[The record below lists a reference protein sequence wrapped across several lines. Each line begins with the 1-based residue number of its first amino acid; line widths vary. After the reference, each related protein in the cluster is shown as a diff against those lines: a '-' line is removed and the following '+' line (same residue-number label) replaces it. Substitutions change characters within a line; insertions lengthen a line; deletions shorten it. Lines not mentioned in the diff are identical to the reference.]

1 MNKLLQECK
10 DEVCS
15 KYGALTFEDLL
26 NHSTV
31 KDVADQLAQLYAERY
46 ARKFGDYLESRGFLD
61 TDWREEEDTLAEF
74 NKTTPEAMKT
84 ASEKLL
90 IVAKT
95 IEAIRNGAQVE
106 WPEGI
111 EKEIR
116 EIAKQIGPL
125 RYDLEG
131 SVSKAQLIFAIE
143 QAQKDAYNE
152 AIRDATYSVENVARM
167 SGPFHTT
174 INVKDSILK
183 LLK

>member
-10 DEVCS
+10 DELCS
-15 KYGALTFEDLL
+15 KYGALTFDDLL

-116 EIAKQIGPL
+116 EIASQI
-125 RYDLEG
+125 ETT
-131 SVSKAQLIFAIE
+131 
-143 QAQKDAYNE
+143 YNE
-152 AIRDATYSVENVARM
+152 AIRKAAESAEVKMEEVTSASSGTHEGKIVATTSLITVVD
-167 SGPFHTT
+167 
-174 INVKDSILK
+174 KDSILK
-183 LLK
+183 LLKK

>member
-31 KDVADQLAQLYAERY
+31 KDAADQLAQLYAERY
-46 ARKFGDYLESRGFLD
+46 ANALYPIWKCTLWSYYRSLDLQLLHRG
-61 TDWREEEDTLAEF
+61 
-74 NKTTPEAMKT
+74 NKNSKKMKT

-116 EIAKQIGPL
+116 EIAKQI
-125 RYDLEG
+125 
-131 SVSKAQLIFAIE
+131 K
-143 QAQKDAYNE
+143 
-152 AIRDATYSVENVARM
+152 
-167 SGPFHTT
+167 
-174 INVKDSILK
+174 
-183 LLK
+183 